1 MFIHGEDYMSKKFIA
16 VIIVC
21 VAIVGVIVYKA
32 MAPATIDDAIGY
44 IDNGNYKKALKV
56 LDTLAK
62 TSDYDN
68 AEKIYYYRIK
78 ALLGFINELNEDYAD
93 ECIEIQKTKNKRI
106 EAKLKNK
113 IEAINKKTGLDII
126 LVTDPQCYLFT
137 GGKLYDEFVSMYP
150 GSRYIESIDF
160 DVLQF
165 TMDKNPASINP
176 IIEFYKRYPETTYLS
191 SLVNML
197 LKAVANPKIELKG
210 HAEKLSEMLQQ
221 FCNKYNSS
229 AEYYRLFRCKGENVN
244 LRDSAG
250 TFGQITGKLNKGE
263 FVIQLERSMDSVQ
276 IGDVRDYWY
285 RVISVNGS
293 RGWVFGKFLERI
305 EPISGTIAQND
316 ENYTIDEHF
325 NEWIDSHT
333 PKGWQHVYSGF
344 EAAISFTKLKDTNIV
359 KLDANEKGGLY
370 KKTGSFQNM
379 VCKVKGRLLDG
390 NVILAG
396 VVGYGGFSA
405 VVTLMPDEV
414 DVCGYKIPYTTTQ
427 WHEYQLRSEGKTLSL
442 YIDGELVA
450 RKINTKKHEA
460 LKSSGIYI
468 LVSSG
473 KAKAE
478 IEYIRVK

>member
-1 MFIHGEDYMSKKFIA
+1 MSKKFIA
-16 VIIVC
+16 IVIVC
-21 VAIVGVIVYKA
+21 VAIVGVIVYRA

-56 LDTLAK
+56 LDTFTK
-62 TSDYDN
+62 TSGYEDG
-68 AEKIYYYRIK
+68 ERVYYYRLK

-93 ECIEIQKTKNKRI
+93 ECTEIQKTKNKKI

-113 IEAINKKTGLDII
+113 LEAINRKTGLDII
-126 LVTDPQCYLFT
+126 LITDPLCYIYT
-137 GGKLYDEFVSMYP
+137 GGKLYDEFVSLYP

-160 DVLQF
+160 DILQF
-165 TMDKNPASINP
+165 TMAKHPGTINP
-176 IIEFYKRYPETTYLS
+176 IMEFYKRYPETTYLS

-197 LKAVANPKIELKG
+197 LKALANPKIELTG
-210 HAEKLSEMLQQ
+210 HAEKLSVMLQN

-285 RVISVNGS
+285 RVVSVSGS

-305 EPISGTIAQND
+305 EPVKGAIAQND
-316 ENYTIDEHF
+316 ERFTIDEHF
-325 NEWIDSHT
+325 DEWIDSHT
-333 PKGWQHVYSGF
+333 PKGWQHVYPGF
-344 EAAISFTKLKDTNIV
+344 EAAISFTKLKDVNVV
-359 KLDANEKGGLY
+359 KLDSNEKGGLY

-396 VVGYGGFSA
+396 VVGYGGLSA
-405 VVTLMPDEV
+405 VIMLAPDEV
-414 DVCGYKIPYTTTQ
+414 DVCGYKIPYSTTQ

-450 RKINTKKHEA
+450 RKINTKKHPI

-478 IEYIRVK
+478 VEYILVK